1 MLEKISPYYLTFP
14 IQPIMG
20 GFYAWPGQP
29 IWKDDEDED
38 KCEFVEREKIPVKLQ
53 SAFFYLVGEQ
63 NLTRN
68 DLKLQ

>member
-1 MLEKISPYYLTFP
+1 MFEKISPYYLTFP

-38 KCEFVEREKIPVKLQ
+38 KFKFVEKNT
-53 SAFFYLVGEQ
+53 G
-63 NLTRN
+63 
-68 DLKLQ
+68 